1 MDTKGELEHRN
12 QTSQQIEACSLNQNE
27 IMLIMWLRSL
37 SPQMQ
42 TALSDSLDG
51 RLSPTSP
58 AFWQIRREVKE
69 FLELAVTERLDYPL
83 LKSG

>member
-1 MDTKGELEHRN
+1 MDK
-12 QTSQQIEACSLNQNE
+12 EAGLTQNE

-42 TALSDSLDG
+42 AALSDSLDG
-51 RLSPTSP
+51 RLSPTNP

-69 FLELAVTERLDYPL
+69 FLELTVTKCLDYPL